1 MKFNIFAELL
11 MAIDGWF
18 SNKCTIIWKKKDMS
32 KNRFLIQLQVSTIK
46 GLGLPTPQAS
56 DYVSTVRDNDYSLRH
71 IEHNS
76 GWAKMLPTPIAG
88 DWKGQRR
95 KDGTA
100 NMLSGK
106 ASLGL
111 LPTPTAYDWNTPR
124 KPETFKAA
132 QLKHKE
138 KGVNLQNPLKQ
149 MAVMGMLPTPT
160 AGIVNG
166 SEMRADGTA
175 RGLGAMAKLGMLPT
189 PTATDWKGAYPP
201 SSIDKFPARRNMM
214 RNAYQYENKE
224 YNSKTSQLNPLFVE
238 EMMGFPDNWTLNP
251 FLNKK

>member
-1 MKFNIFAELL
+1 MMKFNIFAELL

-18 SNKCTIIWKKKDMS
+18 SNKCTMIWKKKDMS
-32 KNRFLIQLQVSTIK
+32 KNRYLIQLQVSTIK
-46 GLGLPTPQAS
+46 GLGLPTPQAP

-160 AGIVNG
+160 A
-166 SEMRADGTA
+166 
-175 RGLGAMAKLGMLPT
+175 
-189 PTATDWKGAYPP
+189 TDWKGAYPP

>member
-1 MKFNIFAELL
+1 MMKFNIFAELL
-11 MAIDGWF
+11 IAIDGWY
-18 SNKCTIIWKKKDMS
+18 SNKCTMNWKKKDMS
-32 KNRFLIQLQVSTIK
+32 KNRLLIQLQVSTIR

-71 IEHNS
+71 LEHNS

-132 QLKHKE
+132 QLRHKE

-149 MAVMGMLPTPT
+149 MAVM
-160 AGIVNG
+160 
-166 SEMRADGTA
+166 
-175 RGLGAMAKLGMLPT
+175 GMLPT

-238 EMMGFPDNWTLNP
+238 EMMGFPNNWTLNP
-251 FLNKK
+251 FLNK

>member
-1 MKFNIFAELL
+1 MMKFNIFAELL

-18 SNKCTIIWKKKDMS
+18 SNKCTMIWKKKDMS
-32 KNRFLIQLQVSTIK
+32 KNRYLIQLQVSTIK

-111 LPTPTAYDWNTPR
+111 LPTPTSYDWNTPR

-149 MAVMGMLPTPT
+149 MAIM
-160 AGIVNG
+160 
-166 SEMRADGTA
+166 
-175 RGLGAMAKLGMLPT
+175 GMLPT

>member
-18 SNKCTIIWKKKDMS
+18 SNKCTMIWKKKDMS
-32 KNRFLIQLQVSTIK
+32 KNRYLIQLQVSTIK

-111 LPTPTAYDWNTPR
+111 LPTPTSYDWNTPR

-149 MAVMGMLPTPT
+149 MAIM
-160 AGIVNG
+160 
-166 SEMRADGTA
+166 
-175 RGLGAMAKLGMLPT
+175 GMLPT

>member
-1 MKFNIFAELL
+1 MMKFNIFAELL

-18 SNKCTIIWKKKDMS
+18 SNKCTMIWKKKDMS

-160 AGIVNG
+160 A
-166 SEMRADGTA
+166 
-175 RGLGAMAKLGMLPT
+175 
-189 PTATDWKGAYPP
+189 TDWKGAYPP

-238 EMMGFPDNWTLNP
+238 EMMGFPNNWTLNP
-251 FLNKK
+251 FLKK